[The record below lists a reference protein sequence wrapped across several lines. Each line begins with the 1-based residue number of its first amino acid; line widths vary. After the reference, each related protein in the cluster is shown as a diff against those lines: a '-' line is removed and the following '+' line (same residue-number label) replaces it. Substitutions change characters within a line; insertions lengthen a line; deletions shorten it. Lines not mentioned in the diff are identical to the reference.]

1 MPFSDSAYLTVSFQA
16 CFRPHIRGGEAK
28 MCYIC
33 YYATHRDPPRVAHPW
48 RESSR
53 LYPCSYFTH

>member
-1 MPFSDSAYLTVSFQA
+1 MAFLRLCILN
-16 CFRPHIRGGEAK
+16 CFISSMLPPHIREGEAK

-33 YYATHRDPPRVAHPW
+33 YYATHTDPPRVAHPW